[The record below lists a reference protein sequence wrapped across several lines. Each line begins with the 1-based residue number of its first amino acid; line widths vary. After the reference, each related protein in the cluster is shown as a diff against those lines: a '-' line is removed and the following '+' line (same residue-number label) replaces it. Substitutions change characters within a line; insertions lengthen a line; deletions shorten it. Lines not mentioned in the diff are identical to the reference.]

1 MTDSKT
7 LVQSLNRHLPVYH
20 RWTPY
25 GAKGKLDIF
34 LSFSV
39 ELTTLMRLH
48 CGARKKATM
57 KDQAHERKLRRARRD
72 RELNQLRLERLRN
85 RQAHTALRWER
96 DQRFDGVTQL
106 NTGGLALFEGQ
117 NLVS

>member
-1 MTDSKT
+1 MST
-7 LVQSLNRHLPVYH
+7 R
-20 RWTPY
+20 
-25 GAKGKLDIF
+25 KG
-34 LSFSV
+34 
-39 ELTTLMRLH
+39 
-48 CGARKKATM
+48 CRKKVM
-57 KDQAHERKLRRARRD
+57 MEEHERKLRKARRD

-85 RQAHTALRWER
+85 RQAHKALRWER